1 MQASEDTERRLRL
14 IILNE
19 VHTPHVLVKFRLFPS
34 LHEIATGITEHF
46 RFNNIN
52 TFYFCLDIIHIS
64 EFGCKDNVNF
74 PFYRIFKF
82 LYLFISQKSSNFALV
97 IELDRHIEILLLSND
112 CVIVPGLGGF
122 MAHHAEAR
130 YDEEDH
136 TFLPPLRTL
145 GFNPQ
150 LTMNDSLL
158 VQSYVE
164 AYDMSYPEA
173 LRRIEDE
180 VNELKQHLE
189 NEGQYDLNDIGVLSV
204 NEDGKYIF
212 TPCEAGILTPVL
224 YGLSSFEMA
233 PLNEPAKQKKAHT
246 LVVEPAEEPQKTSD
260 TSEVPEISEA
270 ETEEEEERAIVI
282 KMSWVRNAVAIAA
295 AVIAFFL
302 MTTPVTNSENSHQS
316 MGHLNNSI
324 LVGMMPKDSNIE
336 KIDIS
341 KIDAPKPVVK
351 NDSAAPVKEVA
362 KTVTKADT
370 ASVAA
375 ISQKPFYCIV
385 LASYIS
391 KKNANA
397 FVEELQQKGYA
408 EAKVFIRNNVTR
420 VIYGNFGTVNEAYN
434 KLNSIQKRKGLEE
447 AWVLKVKDEG

>member
-1 MQASEDTERRLRL
+1 M
-14 IILNE
+14 
-19 VHTPHVLVKFRLFPS
+19 LFF
-34 LHEIATGITEHF
+34 HF
-46 RFNNIN
+46 I
-52 TFYFCLDIIHIS
+52 
-64 EFGCKDNVNF
+64 EFLSF
-74 PFYRIFKF
+74 F
-82 LYLFISQKSSNFALV
+82 YLFISQKSSNFALV

-189 NEGQYDLNDIGVLSV
+189 NEGRYDLNDIGVLSV

-212 TPCEAGILTPVL
+212 SPCEAGILTPGL
-224 YGLSSFEMA
+224 YGLSSFEMV
-233 PLNEPAKQKKAHT
+233 PLGETSKQQKAHT
-246 LVVEPAEEPQKTSD
+246 HVVEAVAESAEHAD
-260 TSEVPEISEA
+260 TLETTDVT
-270 ETEEEEERAIVI
+270 ETETIEEEERAIVI
-282 KMSWVRNAVAIAA
+282 KMSWVRNAVAVAA
-295 AVIAFFL
+295 AVLAFFL
-302 MTTPVTNSENSHQS
+302 MTTPVTNSENNQS
-316 MGHLNNSI
+316 IGNLNNSI

-351 NDSAAPVKEVA
+351 NDSVTPVQEVA
-362 KTVTKADT
+362 KTETKADT
-370 ASVAA
+370 VSVATR
-375 ISQKPFYCIV
+375 SQDIHYCIV

-391 KKNANA
+391 KKNADA
-397 FVEELQQKGYA
+397 FVEELHQKGYDD
-408 EAKVFIRNNVTR
+408 AKVFIRNNVTR
-420 VIYGNFGTVNEAYN
+420 VIYGNFRTVNEAYN
-434 KLNSIQKRKGLEE
+434 KLNRIQKRKGLEE

>member
-1 MQASEDTERRLRL
+1 M
-14 IILNE
+14 
-19 VHTPHVLVKFRLFPS
+19 LFF
-34 LHEIATGITEHF
+34 HF
-46 RFNNIN
+46 I
-52 TFYFCLDIIHIS
+52 
-64 EFGCKDNVNF
+64 EFLSF
-74 PFYRIFKF
+74 F
-82 LYLFISQKSSNFALV
+82 YLFISQKSSNFALV

-189 NEGQYDLNDIGVLSV
+189 NEGRYDLNDIGVLTT

-212 TPCEAGILTPVL
+212 SPCEAGILTPGL

-233 PLNEPAKQKKAHT
+233 PLGETATAKQQKASA
-246 LVVEPAEEPQKTSD
+246 LVVEAAEETPD
-260 TSEVPEISEA
+260 TPEIQEA
-270 ETEEEEERAIVI
+270 EAEIEEEEEERAIVI
-282 KMSWVRNAVAIAA
+282 KMSWVRNAVAVAA
-295 AVIAFFL
+295 AVLAFFL

-316 MGHLNNSI
+316 MGNLNNSI

-351 NDSAAPVKEVA
+351 NDSVTPVQEVA
-362 KTVTKADT
+362 KTETKADT
-370 ASVAA
+370 ASVATR
-375 ISQKPFYCIV
+375 SQDIHYCIV

-397 FVEELQQKGYA
+397 FVEELHQKGYDD
-408 EAKVFIRNNVTR
+408 AKVFIRNNVTR
-420 VIYGNFGTVNEAYN
+420 VIYGNFRTVNEAYN
-434 KLNSIQKRKGLEE
+434 KLNRIQKRKGLEE

>member
-1 MQASEDTERRLRL
+1 MDFF
-14 IILNE
+14 
-19 VHTPHVLVKFRLFPS
+19 HFLV
-34 LHEIATGITEHF
+34 
-46 RFNNIN
+46 
-52 TFYFCLDIIHIS
+52 
-64 EFGCKDNVNF
+64 
-74 PFYRIFKF
+74 F
-82 LYLFISQKSSNFALV
+82 LSFFYLFISQKSSNFALV

-122 MAHHAEAR
+122 MAHHADAR

-145 GFNPQ
+145 GYNPQ

-189 NEGQYDLNDIGVLSV
+189 NEGRYDLNDIGVLSV

-212 TPCEAGILTPVL
+212 SPCEAGILTPQF

-233 PLNEPAKQKKAHT
+233 PLDELKRQQKAPVP
-246 LVVEPAEEPQKTSD
+246 VVEIAAEPAEPAD
-260 TSEVPEISEA
+260 TL
-270 ETEEEEERAIVI
+270 ETTDVTETETIEEEEEERAIVI
-282 KMSWVRNAVAIAA
+282 KMSWVRNAVAVAA
-295 AVIAFFL
+295 AVLAFFL

-316 MGHLNNSI
+316 MGNLNNSI
-324 LVGMMPKDSNIE
+324 LVGMMPKDSNM
-336 KIDIS
+336 KKVDMS

-351 NDSAAPVKEVA
+351 KDSVAPVKEA
-362 KTVTKADT
+362 TKTVTKTDT
-370 ASVAA
+370 ASVIA
-375 ISQKPFYCIV
+375 SQELRYCIV

-408 EAKVFIRNNVTR
+408 EARVYIRNNVTR
-420 VIYGNFGTVNEAYN
+420 VIYGNFKTVNEAYN

-447 AWVLKVKDEG
+447 AWVLKVKDES